1 MNGLISEDYLMH
13 HGVKGMKWGVR
24 RYQNSDEK
32 KKKRGVKR
40 QNLRNEYISKEKK
53 HISSYKKEIE
63 AVRKQQKM
71 PNKQYLSQFKDQI
84 RDEMDLGERSR
95 KDAEKEVLKYNRAED
110 AKTIRVNKYQIEK
123 SKKAIANIKST
134 PINKVSVVEAKQRKH
149 TILTGTTVVGAAAGI
164 GVAVALRKTGM
175 ITTGQMVTKGLGL
188 GAAGYM
194 TGLLVGDSVVN
205 KHYKKKGIDTSL

>member
-24 RYQNSDEK
+24 RYQNSDGSLT
-32 KKKRGVKR
+32 KRGVKR
-40 QNLRNEYISKEKK
+40 QNLRNEYISKEQK

-110 AKTIRVNKYQIEK
+110 AKTIRVDKYQIEK

-134 PINKVSVVEAKQRKH
+134 PINKVSVVEAKQRKN

>member
-24 RYQNSDEK
+24 RYQNADGSLT
-32 KKKRGVKR
+32 KRGVKR

-110 AKTIRVNKYQIEK
+110 AKTIRVDKYQIEK

-134 PINKVSVVEAKQRKH
+134 PINKVSVVEAKQRKN

-194 TGLLVGDSVVN
+194 TALLVGDSVVN

>member
-24 RYQNSDEK
+24 RYQNPDGSLT
-32 KKKRGVKR
+32 KRGVKR

-84 RDEMDLGERSR
+84 RDEMDIGELSR

-110 AKTIRVNKYQIEK
+110 AKTIRVDKYQIEK

-134 PINKVSVVEAKQRKH
+134 PINKVSVVEAKQRKN

-175 ITTGQMVTKGLGL
+175 ITTGQMVTRGLGL

>member
-1 MNGLISEDYLMH
+1 MNLISQDYLMH

-24 RYQNSDEK
+24 RYQNSDGSLT
-32 KKKRGVKR
+32 KRGVKR

-71 PNKQYLSQFKDQI
+71 SNKQYLSQFKDQI

-110 AKTIRVNKYQIEK
+110 AKTIRVDKYQIEK

-134 PINKVSVVEAKQRKH
+134 PINKVSVVEAKQRKN
-149 TILTGTTVVGAAAGI
+149 TILRGTTVVGAAAGI

>member
-24 RYQNSDEK
+24 RYQNADGSLNR
-32 KKKRGVKR
+32 RGLKR
-40 QNLRNEYISKEKK
+40 QAQRDAYIKRQEKSIAANK
-53 HISSYKKEIE
+53 REIGI
-63 AVRKQQKM
+63 VKKQQSMSDK
-71 PNKQYLSQFKDQI
+71 KYLSQFKDQI

-110 AKTIRVNKYQIEK
+110 AKTIRVDKYQIEK

-134 PINKVSVVEAKQRKH
+134 PINKVSVVEAKQRKN